1 MISLEQSY
9 AHCRAVAKKR
19 ARNFY
24 YSFILLPPEKK
35 NAMCAMYAFMRYCD
49 DLSDEPGATRSAID
63 HWRDALTEA
72 FAGHPDDNPTWP
84 AFLDAVERY
93 CIPRDYF
100 FEMIEGVASDLES
113 RTFETFDDLYRYC
126 YRVASVVGLTT
137 IHIFGFTCS
146 DALPLAE
153 KCGIAF
159 QLTNILRDVREDSAL
174 GRVYLPAED
183 LARFGVSVDDLK
195 NARRTEQFGR
205 LMEFE
210 TARARRYYRE
220 SDPLLDLIEPES
232 RPSLWALIA
241 IYSRLLDHLA
251 ASHYEVLVRRISLSS
266 LEKAW
271 IVLRAALRWT

>member
-1 MISLEQSY
+1 MTPLEQSY

-19 ARNFY
+19 AKNFY
-24 YSFILLPPEKK
+24 YSFILLPPDKK

-49 DLSDEPGATRSAID
+49 DLSDEPGATLSAID
-63 HWRDALTEA
+63 HWRSALTEA
-72 FAGHPDDNPTWP
+72 LDGHPDGNFTWP
-84 AFLDAVERY
+84 AFLDAVARY
-93 CIPRDYF
+93 SIPHEYF
-100 FEMIEGVASDLES
+100 YEMIEGVASDLQA
-113 RTFETFDDLYRYC
+113 RTIETFDDLYRYC

-137 IHIFGFTCS
+137 IHIFGFTS
-146 DALPLAE
+146 PDALPLAE
-153 KCGIAF
+153 KCGVAF
-159 QLTNILRDVREDSAL
+159 QLTNILRDVREDAGL

-220 SDPLLDLIEPES
+220 SAPLLELIQPES

-241 IYSRLLDHLA
+241 IYSRLLDQLA
-251 ASHYEVLVRRISLSS
+251 ASQYDVLIRRISLSS
-266 LEKAW
+266 LEKTW